1 MAHGGKVGS
10 TISDRAAVSKDL
22 WSFLTGERQTVDI

>member
-10 TISDRAAVSKDL
+10 TISDRAVSKDL